1 MKFEDIKFEEYPE
14 GFEREHYSC
23 EKNPNPKH
31 GSLHL
36 ESLSSPIRPEL
47 EGVWVSVVT
56 HRYSHGGEK
65 GRYEIGVFNNLA
77 MVCPDLDGWGDT
89 VKGWLRE
96 EHVVEEINRM
106 IEGIKNKTLR
116 FKAPDYL
123 Q

>member
-14 GFEREHYSC
+14 GFERDHYSC
-23 EKNPNPKH
+23 EGNPSPKH

-36 ESLSSPIRPEL
+36 ESLTSPITPEL

-56 HRYSHGGEK
+56 HKYSHGGKK
-65 GRYEIGVFNNLA
+65 GLYEIGVFNNLA
-77 MVCPDLDGWGDT
+77 MVSPDLDDWGDT

-106 IEGIKNKTLR
+106 IEMIKNKTLK
-116 FKAPDYL
+116 FKTPSYL

>member
-1 MKFEDIKFEEYPE
+1 
-14 GFEREHYSC
+14 
-23 EKNPNPKH
+23 
-31 GSLHL
+31 
-36 ESLSSPIRPEL
+36 LSSPIRPEL